1 VRKKTW
7 KPESEMTIEDYK
19 RRQESADNFIVA
31 VIGIVGFLIA
41 LGILSLAQ

>member
-1 VRKKTW
+1 MSKKY
-7 KPESEMTIEDYK
+7 KPKSEWTIEDYK
-19 RRQESADNFIVA
+19 RQEEGADNFIVA